1 MTTLVTGATGF
12 IGSNLVRALVSC
24 GQEVRVLHRA
34 NSSLISLDGLRVEHV
49 PGDILDED
57 SVGRA
62 VKGCERV
69 YHVAARVDYWRA
81 TKQQLFQTNITGTEI
96 VMQACLRANVDR
108 VIHTSSVSAIGLP
121 PPGTLGTE
129 DTPFDA
135 RSARFA
141 YAESKRMA
149 EVRVQEMVQKGLP
162 AVIVNPV
169 IVVGAR
175 DYSTHIL
182 AFVQEFERGHVFAVP
197 PGGACVADVDAIVEG
212 EMAAA
217 EKGRVGERYILGGE
231 NLTYREMIAA
241 MADALGRP
249 APRRVVTGWPLE
261 LAAAAI
267 DLVNAV
273 GPKPLVVSGEQI
285 RLSAGTYYYD
295 SGKAVRELNYPLIP
309 FQETV
314 EKTCRWFR
322 ENGYLNGQ

>member
-12 IGSNLVRALVSC
+12 IGSNLVRALVAR

-34 NSSLISLDGLRVEHV
+34 NSRLIALDGLPVKHV
-49 PGDILDED
+49 TGDILDEE
-57 SVGRA
+57 SVARA
-62 VKGCERV
+62 VNGCECV

-81 TKQQLFQTNITGTEI
+81 TRQELFRTNITGTEV
-96 VMQACLRANVDR
+96 VMQACLRANVAR
-108 VIHTSSVSAIGLP
+108 VVHTSSVSAIGLP
-121 PPGTLGTE
+121 PHGTLGTE

-175 DYSTHIL
+175 DYSTHVL
-182 AFVQEFERGHVFAVP
+182 AFVQEFERGRVLAVP
-197 PGGACVADVDAIVEG
+197 PGGACIADVDAIVEG
-212 EMAAA
+212 EIAAA
-217 EKGRVGERYILGGE
+217 ERGRVGERYILGGE
-231 NLTYREMIAA
+231 NLTYREMIGL
-241 MADALGRP
+241 MANALGRP
-249 APRRVVTGWPLE
+249 APRRVVKGWALE

-267 DLVNAV
+267 DLANAV

-285 RLSAGTYYYD
+285 RLSAGTYYFD
-295 SGKAVRELNYPLIP
+295 SSKAVRELNYPLIP

-314 EKTCRWFR
+314 DKTCRWFR
-322 ENGYLNGQ
+322 ENGYLNAR